1 MESLITK
8 YDHIF
13 FNESR
18 ISELIDNYTKT
29 SKEKLDALGI
39 LINRYIIC
47 RGRNVPGSS
56 PMSMLITIGKE
67 FEPNLLRNIITELA
81 GEEERRSIVVQ
92 SAHGFTYI
100 SLY

>member
-1 MESLITK
+1 MTSLITK

-18 ISELIDNYTKT
+18 ISKLIDDYTET

-47 RGRNVPGSS
+47 RGKNMPDSS
-56 PMSMLITIGKE
+56 PMVMFITIAKE
-67 FEPNLLRNIITELA
+67 FKPIFLKDIITELA
-81 GEEERRSIVVQ
+81 GEECPVLIQTVR
-92 SAHGFTYI
+92 GYTYI

>member
-13 FNESR
+13 FNEAR
-18 ISELIDNYTKT
+18 ISKLIDDYNQT

-39 LINRYIIC
+39 LINSYIVS
-47 RGRNVPGSS
+47 RGYNMPNAS
-56 PMSMLITIGKE
+56 PMSMFIIIPKE
-67 FEPNLLRNIITELA
+67 LEPNLVQTIINDLA
-81 GEEERRSIVVQ
+81 GRKHTAVIQNSK
-92 SAHGFTYI
+92 GNTYI